1 MNKTWKKPVC
11 STVKADQLS
20 AYIKAAARSGCD
32 YSVIR

>member
-20 AYIKAAARSGCD
+20 AYIKAAARSGCINF
-32 YSVIR
+32 VIR